1 MRLLEAFK
9 RQKSGWILAQMT
21 AATLAIGVIDSITG
35 YEVRLLPFYS
45 GPIFVVA
52 WLCRRN
58 VALIFGLAAG
68 FISLGADWISR
79 DPDLME
85 WTRPWEVVRH
95 ITSCFVVAWVITVL
109 KARTQGTHA
118 RIQLLEHSQRLERE
132 IVHISEEEQ
141 RRIGQ
146 DLHDGLCQELAALSC
161 AASSLQ
167 ADLEKSNLKDESS
180 AAANLSKLL
189 RDAVVQAR
197 DLAHELVPAHVA
209 QVGLVLAL
217 ESLAESVA
225 RSQKV
230 ECSLEVRGDRDN
242 VTEEEAGHLYRIAQE
257 AINNATRHGKATK
270 ILISLHNN
278 PKGTTLQILDDG
290 VGLAQTKRQTK
301 SIGRG
306 MGLNIM
312 RYRARQTGNE
322 LEIVSPTTG
331 GTLVS
336 CRPQKLSNGHE
347 TAND

>member
-1 MRLLEAFK
+1 MWLLKAFK
-9 RQKSGWILAQMT
+9 RQKSGWILAEMI
-21 AATLAIGVIDSITG
+21 AAMLAIGVLDSITG

-52 WLCRRN
+52 WFCRKN

-68 FISLGADWISR
+68 LVSLGADWISH
-79 DPDLME
+79 DPDLMD

-95 ITSCFVVAWVITVL
+95 VTTCFVVAWVITVL
-109 KARTQGTHA
+109 KARTEGAQA
-118 RIQLLEHSQRLERE
+118 RIALLEHSHRLERE
-132 IVHISEEEQ
+132 IVHISDEEQ

-146 DLHDGLCQELAALSC
+146 DLHDGLCQQLAALSC

-180 AAANLSKLL
+180 AAENLSKLL
-189 RDAVVQAR
+189 QDAVVQAR
-197 DLAHELVPAHVA
+197 DLAHELIPAHVA

-225 RSQKV
+225 RLQKV
-230 ECSLEVRGDRDN
+230 ECSLELRGGRRN
-242 VTEEEAGHLYRIAQE
+242 FTEEEAGHLYRIAQE
-257 AINNATRHGKATK
+257 AINNATRHGKARK
-270 ILISLHNN
+270 IVISLHNN
-278 PKGTTLQILDDG
+278 PTGTTLQILDDG

-312 RYRARQTGNE
+312 RYRARQAGNE
-322 LEIVSPTTG
+322 LEIVSPNTG

-336 CRPQKLSNGHE
+336 CRPQPASNGHE
-347 TAND
+347 TANN